1 MKNAKQILNEEIA
14 KEQVKLLLPTEREI
28 KSHNGIEYA
37 MVNEEIA
44 LRAMEIYLEQS
55 KPKPKKEVKRY
66 FLASYVGT
74 VRSGLT
80 CTGNVIFDINK
91 YPPKWWIEEQIKNLD
106 SNIIKASP
114 LTIQEMTKEDY
125 ESFVS
130 KEN

>member
-1 MKNAKQILNEEIA
+1 MKNAKDFIKEWRKINMPNVQDHEYLQCMYTDNQLESLLNDFTD
-14 KEQVKLLLPTEREI
+14 QF
-28 KSHNGIEYA
+28 
-37 MVNEEIA
+37 
-44 LRAMEIYLEQS
+44 

>member
-1 MKNAKQILNEEIA
+1 MKNAKEFLQEKYPRMKEHWNETAHDDNWTVQMME
-14 KEQVKLLLPTEREI
+14 
-28 KSHNGIEYA
+28 EYA
-37 MVNEEIA
+37 D
-44 LRAMEIYLEQS
+44 QF